1 MNKILYFG
9 CVASLSVQL
18 ASASDIAV
26 DGCADVRILQD
37 VVTVTSTGAV
47 SFVRLKMGESLAP
60 EMKVL
65 NDAWERSY
73 GDLEWQTLGEKTIYS
88 PWYFLAEKDGKV
100 QGFGVETGPGAMC
113 CWEISAKGVTL
124 VLDVRAGG
132 GPVRLNGRTLKACRI
147 VRAESKAD
155 ESPWQFGRRFCRMM
169 CPKPKLPNAPVY
181 GYNDWYCAYGKNTA
195 TNFLADAEYIVS
207 CAKGCANPPYVVMD
221 DGWQK
226 NSPPVVGESGRGPW
240 DAAGANFGME
250 MPEFCRRIAA
260 LGAKPGLWYRPLRA
274 WDELPEEQRL
284 IADRNYLDP
293 TVPAVRSRI
302 VEDIQRFRDWGFK
315 LVKID
320 FLSHDLSQIWPCDP
334 LSYYDR
340 YIQDDRKW
348 RNDSRTT
355 AEVML
360 DIYKAMKDAAGDD
373 VVIIGCN
380 AFNHLAAGVFE
391 LQRTGDDTSGKD
403 WKRTRKNGIN
413 TLAMRSIQ
421 DGAFFKID
429 ADCVGLASE
438 GSVSW
443 NLNRQWMELLGR
455 SGTPFFVSWK
465 RQLATPEVREALSKA
480 FRHASSVRDVAEPLD
495 WFESRRPRRWRF
507 ADGAAD
513 FQWSNDFAAR
523 PIPRPAL
530 VARLAEGPE
539 IIGIVHWGLNTYTDR
554 EWGYGDEDPAM
565 LNPAKFDA
573 DQIVGAC
580 KAGGIGGLVVVA
592 KHHDGFC
599 LWPTKTTE
607 HNITKT
613 PFWKSWSPKLEL
625 ENEKIPLSNSNSKLE
640 LKRETG
646 RDYIKEMEQA
656 CRRAGIKFGVYCSP
670 WDRNNAHYGTEKYVT
685 DVFQQ
690 QLRELLSGYYGEIFE
705 MWFDGANGGDGYYGG
720 AREKRKIP
728 DGYYRYDTETFAMV
742 RKLQP
747 KVCIFNEMDEADF
760 RFCGNEQGLVDPDSR
775 STGGHYDGIWANYS
789 KWANTGIIGGTTFH
803 PIESD
808 FPLRKGWFYHESE
821 RGTTRSAAYLTKL
834 YLSSVG
840 NASTMNIGIA
850 PNKDGLLDADDVKA
864 LAGFKTLK
872 DALFAHEAKSGEP
885 FNVVVMREVI
895 SKGEQVD
902 EWEFVADGKAILRGK
917 SIGLKRIRLLE
928 TPCAAKSC
936 EVKVLKDGGALQGVS
951 FKLYRAD
958 PELVRLVLSSTTESG
973 ETDTA
978 KWMTAASDI

>member
-1 MNKILYFG
+1 
-9 CVASLSVQL
+9 
-18 ASASDIAV
+18 
-26 DGCADVRILQD
+26 
-37 VVTVTSTGAV
+37 
-47 SFVRLKMGESLAP
+47 
-60 EMKVL
+60 
-65 NDAWERSY
+65 
-73 GDLEWQTLGEKTIYS
+73 
-88 PWYFLAEKDGKV
+88 
-100 QGFGVETGPGAMC
+100 
-113 CWEISAKGVTL
+113 
-124 VLDVRAGG
+124 
-132 GPVRLNGRTLKACRI
+132 
-147 VRAESKAD
+147 
-155 ESPWQFGRRFCRMM
+155 MM
-169 CPKPKLPNAPVY
+169 CPKPKLPKAPVY

-226 NSPPVVGESGRGPW
+226 NSPPVVHESGRGPW

-302 VEDIQRFRDWGFK
+302 VEDVKRFRDWGFK

-320 FLSHDLSQIWPCDP
+320 FLSYDLAQIWPCDP
-334 LSYYDR
+334 LAHYDR
-340 YIQDDRKW
+340 YIQDERKW
-348 RNDSRTT
+348 RDDSRTT

-421 DGAFFKID
+421 DGVFFKID

-438 GSVSW
+438 GAVSW

-465 RQLATPEVREALSKA
+465 RELATPEVREALSKA

-495 WFESRRPRRWRF
+495 WFESRQPRRWRF
-507 ADGAAD
+507 AYGAAD

-523 PIPRPAL
+523 PAPRPAL
-530 VARLAEGPE
+530 AARLAEGPE

-554 EWGYGDEDPAM
+554 EWGFGDEDPAM

-580 KAGGIGGLVVVA
+580 KAGGLGGLVVVA

-607 HNITKT
+607 HNVTKS
-613 PFWKSWSPKLEL
+613 PF
-625 ENEKIPLSNSNSKLE
+625 
-640 LKRETG
+640 G
-646 RDYIKEMEQA
+646 RDYVKEMEQA
-656 CRRAGIKFGVYCSP
+656 CRRAGLKFGVYCSP

-685 DVFQQ
+685 DVFQR
-690 QLRELLSGYYGEIFE
+690 QLRELLSGDYGEIFE

-728 DGYYRYDTETFAMV
+728 DGYYRYGTETFAMV
-742 RKLQP
+742 RRLQP
-747 KVCIFNEMDEADF
+747 NVCIFNEMDEADF

-775 STGGHYDGIWANYS
+775 STIGHYDGIWDHYKLFANVG
-789 KWANTGIIGGTTFH
+789 AVNGTTFH

-885 FNVVVMREVI
+885 FNVVVMREDI
-895 SKGEQVD
+895 SMGEQVD
-902 EWEFVADGKAILRGK
+902 EWEFVADGKAILHGK
-917 SIGLKRIRLLE
+917 SIGLKRIRVLE
-928 TPCAAKSC
+928 TPCTAKSC

-951 FKLYRAD
+951 FTLYRAD

-978 KWMTAASDI
+978 KWMTAEQ